1 MSEFL
6 EILNELEK
14 VLALERAL
22 GVTTV
27 ECDRDVLNV
36 ELPSIP
42 PPTVQAIVAEGPAA
56 VQTMPAA
63 VPTIRASAP
72 KTAPMPAPARSY
84 AQNDAQGDKAKTD
97 ARRVIALDYVY
108 LHHAP
113 LSAAGHDLLAKARAA
128 LRRTE
133 QETPLVYEGEL
144 PQARYYVV
152 LGKLA
157 LQKWFPG
164 YHPVMDRFFTLR
176 DGRRALYLYSPD
188 EIFRYNSASKA
199 VKDMKV
205 TLWGGMKKVEERSR
219 E

>member
-36 ELPSIP
+36 ELPSLP
-42 PPTVQAIVAEGPAA
+42 PPTIQAIVAEGPAA
-56 VQTMPAA
+56 VQGVPAA
-63 VPTIRASAP
+63 VPSFRQTAP
-72 KTAPMPAPARSY
+72 KTAQIATLARSY
-84 AQNDAQGDKAKTD
+84 AQNASQGNKPQSD
-97 ARRVIALDYVY
+97 ARRVAALDYVY
-108 LHHAP
+108 LHHEP
-113 LSAAGHDLLAKARAA
+113 LSAAGLDLLAKARAA

-133 QETPLVYEGEL
+133 QETPLVFEGEL
-144 PQARYYVV
+144 PLARYYVV

-157 LQKWFPG
+157 LQKWFPE

-188 EIFRYNSASKA
+188 EIFRYNAASKA